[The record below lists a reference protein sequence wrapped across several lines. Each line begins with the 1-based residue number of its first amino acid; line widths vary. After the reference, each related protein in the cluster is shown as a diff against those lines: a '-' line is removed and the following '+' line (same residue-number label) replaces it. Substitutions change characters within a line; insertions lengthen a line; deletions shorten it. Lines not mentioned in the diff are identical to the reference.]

1 MAVIVERTLRHRK
14 VGDVS
19 SPKLNYLKR
28 KARTS
33 RLYDIKRL
41 SQEIEEMGGMSAEDV
56 EHVMKA
62 IVRNLKRKLTDEDSV
77 KLDGFGVF
85 YTTFHSVGTEK
96 AEDCVVKNIDKVNI
110 RFLTD
115 SSLRLVNEA
124 NATTRSAPN
133 NITFQLY
140 SPKDE
145 DGSPVA
151 TPAVVI
157 PAATAGLKMIRWD
170 RIQSRRLWKLKIKEL
185 KVAQPAYHLSLI
197 ANH

>member
-62 IVRNLKRKLTDEDSV
+62 IVRNLKRKLTDGDSV

-96 AEDCVVKNIDKVNI
+96 AERHPD
-110 RFLTD
+110 T
-115 SSLRLVNEA
+115 
-124 NATTRSAPN
+124 
-133 NITFQLY
+133 
-140 SPKDE
+140 
-145 DGSPVA
+145 
-151 TPAVVI
+151 
-157 PAATAGLKMIRWD
+157 
-170 RIQSRRLWKLKIKEL
+170 
-185 KVAQPAYHLSLI
+185 
-197 ANH
+197 

>member
-62 IVRNLKRKLTDEDSV
+62 IVRNLKRKLTDGDSV
-77 KLDGFGVF
+77 KMASECFIPPFIVW
-85 YTTFHSVGTEK
+85 E
-96 AEDCVVKNIDKVNI
+96 
-110 RFLTD
+110 
-115 SSLRLVNEA
+115 LRK
-124 NATTRSAPN
+124 P
-133 NITFQLY
+133 
-140 SPKDE
+140 
-145 DGSPVA
+145 
-151 TPAVVI
+151 
-157 PAATAGLKMIRWD
+157 
-170 RIQSRRLWKLKIKEL
+170 RIVW
-185 KVAQPAYHLSLI
+185 
-197 ANH
+197 

>member
-62 IVRNLKRKLTDEDSV
+62 IVRNLKRKLTDGDSV

-145 DGSPVA
+145 DVSSSGGTSGGGDSGGDGGIEDDPL
-151 TPAVVI
+151 
-157 PAATAGLKMIRWD
+157 G
-170 RIQSRRLWKLKIKEL
+170 
-185 KVAQPAYHLSLI
+185 
-197 ANH
+197 